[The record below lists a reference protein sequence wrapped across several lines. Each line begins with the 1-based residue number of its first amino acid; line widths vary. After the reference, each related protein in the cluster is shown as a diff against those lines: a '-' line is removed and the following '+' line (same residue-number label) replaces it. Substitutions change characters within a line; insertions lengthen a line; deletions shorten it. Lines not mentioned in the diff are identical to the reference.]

1 MRRNITAIKGKA
13 IAAVAIFAA
22 LFVFLPGEPG
32 VSAQDVRDINTIEDE
47 ILENQGVRRIGNVN
61 PNEVDPML
69 LEELGT
75 AVMDEA
81 AGDQSHREWME
92 QMMGGADSPELA
104 EAYRWMGY
112 RYLLAGGS
120 LRDFARGPGMMGYGW
135 GGTWDG
141 EGWTPR
147 DRGPWG
153 PRRMPRWRRDM
164 LGNRSAW
171 GGYGM
176 PGPWVPAWV
185 WVVGIGLVVGIIVL
199 LVLLLR
205 RNGTGTRRSSALDIL
220 RSRYARGEISRE
232 EFQRMKS
239 DLS

>member
-1 MRRNITAIKGKA
+1 
-13 IAAVAIFAA
+13 
-22 LFVFLPGEPG
+22 
-32 VSAQDVRDINTIEDE
+32 
-47 ILENQGVRRIGNVN
+47 
-61 PNEVDPML
+61 
-69 LEELGT
+69 
-75 AVMDEA
+75 MDEV
-81 AGDQSHREWME
+81 AGDESHREWME

-120 LRDFARGPGMMGYGW
+120 LRDFARGPGMMGPGMMGPGRTGPGMMGPGMMGYGW

-141 EGWTPR
+141 EGWAPR

-164 LGNRSAW
+164 LGNGSAW

-185 WVVGIGLVVGIIVL
+185 WVVGIGLVVAIIVL

-205 RNGTGTRRSSALDIL
+205 RTGTGTRRSSALDTL
-220 RSRYARGEISRE
+220 RSRYARGEISRD